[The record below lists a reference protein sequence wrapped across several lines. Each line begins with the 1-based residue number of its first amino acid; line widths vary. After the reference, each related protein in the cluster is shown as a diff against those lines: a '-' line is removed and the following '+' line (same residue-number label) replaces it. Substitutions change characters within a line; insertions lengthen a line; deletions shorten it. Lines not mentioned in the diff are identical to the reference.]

1 MITQALQETTAP
13 AFDWVARELVF
24 ADESARPLLL
34 DAFSRHRNDSH
45 RKLVKALE
53 EAWHAVSWPSGE
65 AYLRS
70 LGWLP
75 KGERGAY
82 EGKRRRVLEWAA
94 ANVGTGYVKG
104 MSELGLRRTYGYAL
118 ATLENC
124 RAEEDRRA
132 RLNDSYR
139 KRSNGR

>member
-1 MITQALQETTAP
+1 MRTQLDALMALLRRVMARVGWRLDQSGSGTQIGQVRGNVYVYQQPAP
-13 AFDWVARELVF
+13 EPPPQPAPPAQPTVPDVLA
-24 ADESARPLLL
+24 LL
-34 DAFSRHRNDSH
+34 DALD
-45 RKLVKALE
+45 
-53 EAWHAVSWPSGE
+53 
-65 AYLRS
+65 AY
-70 LGWLP
+70 
-75 KGERGAY
+75 A
-82 EGKRRRVLEWAA
+82 GKRQRVLEWAA

>member
-1 MITQALQETTAP
+1 MGTQLDALMALLRRVMARVGWRLDQSGSGTQIGQVSGNVYVYQQPAP
-13 AFDWVARELVF
+13 EPPPQPAPPAQPTVPDVMA
-24 ADESARPLLL
+24 LL
-34 DAFSRHRNDSH
+34 DALD
-45 RKLVKALE
+45 
-53 EAWHAVSWPSGE
+53 
-65 AYLRS
+65 
-70 LGWLP
+70 
-75 KGERGAY
+75 AY

-94 ANVGTGYVKG
+94 AKVGTGYVKG

>member
-1 MITQALQETTAP
+1 MVVLAAPPRVILAQLADLARRAAP
-13 AFDWVARELVF
+13 AQPTVPDVMA
-24 ADESARPLLL
+24 LL
-34 DAFSRHRNDSH
+34 DALDAS
-45 RKLVKALE
+45 
-53 EAWHAVSWPSGE
+53 
-65 AYLRS
+65 
-70 LGWLP
+70 
-75 KGERGAY
+75 